1 GPAHRLGTDS
11 APTVGRWLRRCL
23 WERQEEWN
31 HAEALGST
39 THPKRVFGPPDGGR
53 SVNIQVREAHGETA
67 RYALLVRDF
76 LGADS
81 DHRDATGWQP

>member
-1 GPAHRLGTDS
+1 
-11 APTVGRWLRRCL
+11 
-23 WERQEEWN
+23 
-31 HAEALGST
+31 
-39 THPKRVFGPPDGGR
+39 VFGPPDGGR